1 MDEKIENG
9 TDDLMDEM
17 PPAEPF
23 DSTSDNLAPVIPE
36 SSEETLGQPRGA
48 FTIIAI
54 LAVVIVLALISAIT
68 VPKILNA
75 RRDIREKETIS
86 QLQSIGSSQTA
97 YRSTNNNK
105 LYGTFSTLKK
115 QGYVPGEATPGDMI
129 EQYSLSWFVSDMPAT
144 TDSTDA
150 GGRSYPGRFTVI
162 AFPLD
167 GGFDNLSTFG
177 ISEDM
182 VVRVYNPDN
191 NNDVDDVRTWDPIL

>member
-23 DSTSDNLAPVIPE
+23 DSTSDNMPQIIPGL
-36 SSEETLGQPRGA
+36 SEETPVYQRGA
-48 FTIIAI
+48 YTIIAI
-54 LAVVIVLALISAIT
+54 LVVVVIMTLISAIT

-75 RRDIREKETIS
+75 RREIREKETIS
-86 QLQSIGSSQTA
+86 QLKSIGSSQIA
-97 YRSTNNNK
+97 YRSANSNK

-115 QGYVPGEATPGDMI
+115 QGYVPGDATPGDMI
-129 EQYSLSWFVSDMPAT
+129 EQYSLSWLVSDIPVAA
-144 TDSTDA
+144 DSTIA
-150 GGRSYPGRFTVI
+150 VGRSYPGRFTVI
-162 AFPLD
+162 AFPKD

-177 ISEDM
+177 ISEDL